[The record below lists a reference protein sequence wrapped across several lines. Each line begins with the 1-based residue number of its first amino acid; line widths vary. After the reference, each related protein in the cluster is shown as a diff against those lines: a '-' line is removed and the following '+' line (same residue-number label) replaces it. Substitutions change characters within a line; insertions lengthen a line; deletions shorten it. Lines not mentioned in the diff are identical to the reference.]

1 MVAGG
6 WLKSAQKK
14 KKNCNCPEANQLRWT
29 LLIES
34 IAVVSQAVAKPVSAW
49 LAGCLDVMSRWCVG
63 GTSGVLHA
71 IDFFFRLLL
80 LELFFLLFLFLFFF
94 FFFPKPPLLCP
105 SLSPAHVCTKVPDLV
120 ARASQSW
127 PAVGGRHLPD
137 GPQLAPGPTGD
148 QLFPPCRGP
157 QPSALSPQLQLAPA
171 VSNPIP
177 NPSDRPTNRPTNR
190 HSPDAVLRST
200 RTELEH

>member
-29 LLIES
+29 LLVES

-63 GTSGVLHA
+63 GTSAVLHA

-94 FFFPKPPLLCP
+94 FFFPQTSIALPFAVSSTCMYQSTRPRRQGQPIL
-105 SLSPAHVCTKVPDLV
+105 
-120 ARASQSW
+120 ARRWRAASAGRTPTGPW
-127 PAVGGRHLPD
+127 PHW
-137 GPQLAPGPTGD
+137 GPTVSPLQG
-148 QLFPPCRGP
+148 
-157 QPSALSPQLQLAPA
+157 PSALSPQLQLAPA